1 MLRAGNVKDQA
12 SDLGSSSGAR
22 HAAALATSTGYPAF
36 IDDLPRANTG
46 FEAAVQRLA
55 STLVISDADIQPLVS
70 DLFRVRIPTALA
82 HALNCYLWLGPD
94 GVTVVDTGW
103 ADSAPVI
110 ARALE
115 LLGRRTSDVERIV
128 LSHFH
133 DDHVGSAATVAQ
145 WSRSTVVA
153 GRADTPFIRGVE
165 EGPWPTL
172 TAAEQALNPPMPGT
186 VALPPPCRVDHE
198 AADGDVLDF
207 AGGAVVLHVGG
218 HTPGSIA
225 LHLPRLGVLL
235 TGDLVAES
243 RGNVI
248 VGPFNTDRD
257 QSKRSINRL
266 VGTDA
271 HIAGFGH
278 GEPVP
283 SDAAYRLEHCTD
295 PLA

>member
-1 MLRAGNVKDQA
+1 M
-12 SDLGSSSGAR
+12 
-22 HAAALATSTGYPAF
+22 
-36 IDDLPRANTG
+36 PRRTVANTG
-46 FEAAVQRLA
+46 LAAAVQRLA
-55 STLVISDADIQPLVS
+55 LSIVISDVDIQPLAA
-70 DLFRVRIPTALA
+70 DLFRVRIPTAMA
-82 HALNCYLWLGPD
+82 HSLNCYLWLGPN

-115 LLGRRTSDVERIV
+115 LVGRRTSDVERIV

-145 WSRSTVVA
+145 WSPSTVVA

-165 EGPWPTL
+165 PGPWPTL

-186 VALPPPCRVDHE
+186 VAPPPPCRVDHE

-257 QSKRSINRL
+257 QSRRSIGRL
-266 VGTDA
+266 AGTDA

-278 GEPVP
+278 GEAVTI
-283 SDAAYRLEHCTD
+283 DAARRLARCTD

>member
-1 MLRAGNVKDQA
+1 MRSRHGAPHRSAVDTIQLPR
-12 SDLGSSSGAR
+12 SSGCAC
-22 HAAALATSTGYPAF
+22 TG
-36 IDDLPRANTG
+36 DLPVANTG
-46 FEAAVQRLA
+46 FETAVRVLA
-55 STLVISDADIQPLVS
+55 SIVVMSDGDVQHLAA
-70 DLFRVRIPTALA
+70 DLFRVRVPTAMA

-133 DDHVGSAATVAQ
+133 DDHVGSAAAVAK
-145 WSRSTVVA
+145 WSPSTVVA
-153 GRADTPFIRGVE
+153 GRADTPFIRGAE
-165 EGPWPTL
+165 PGPWPTL

-186 VALPPPCRVDHE
+186 VAPPPPCRVDHE
-198 AADGDVLDF
+198 ADDGDMLDF

-235 TGDLVAES
+235 TGDLVAEF

-248 VGPFNTDRD
+248 VGPFNIDRD
-257 QSKRSINRL
+257 QSRRSISR
-266 VGTDA
+266 VAGTGA
-271 HIAGFGH
+271 RIAGFGH
-278 GEPVP
+278 GQAVT
-283 SDAAYRLEHCTD
+283 SDAAQRLAHCTD